1 MHFESLVYSS
11 KKALNSLNTVVNHPN
26 TRCEQRM
33 VLLDL
38 GVVIVSYPRKGG
50 MNLSKVFTTVDYD
63 PGRAALG
70 AWRRMSQASKIR
82 LQSAKVHTE
91 P

>member
-1 MHFESLVYSS
+1 
-11 KKALNSLNTVVNHPN
+11 
-26 TRCEQRM
+26 M

-50 MNLSKVFTTVDYD
+50 MNLSKIFTTVDYD
-63 PGRAALG
+63 PGRIVLG